1 MTNILTRCP
10 RCSRSL
16 EIPAS
21 FDNVVCPGCAMLYRI
36 RRHQDVISLSE
47 MTPVESAIEARLAE
61 IEELLEETTAE
72 IESLRSREQSAP
84 LQMGCAFFGLFTAV
98 IIVISL
104 FILLG
109 KGYFGGWIF
118 YLSVTTVILLGLAR
132 IRRKLTSS
140 RQLEEFRR
148 SRIELEGELVLLE
161 AERDRIER
169 LKLEN
174 SRTEPD

>member
-1 MTNILTRCP
+1 MTTILTRCP

-21 FDNVVCPGCAMLYRI
+21 FDNVVCPGCAMLYQI
-36 RRHQDVISLSE
+36 QRHEGVISLSE
-47 MTPVESAIEARLAE
+47 MTPVEAAIETRLAE
-61 IEELLEETTAE
+61 IEELIEETAAE

-84 LQMGCAFFGLFTAV
+84 LQLGCAFFGLFTGV
-98 IIVISL
+98 IIVIAL
-104 FILLG
+104 FMLLG
-109 KGYFGGWIF
+109 RGYVGGWIF
-118 YLSVTTVILLGLAR
+118 YLAVASVILLGLAR

-140 RQLEEFRR
+140 TQLEEFRR
-148 SRIELEGELVLLE
+148 SRIELEGELLLLE

-174 SRTEPD
+174 SQTESD

>member
-1 MTNILTRCP
+1 MTIILTRCP

-36 RRHQDVISLSE
+36 RRHEGVISLSE
-47 MTPVESAIEARLAE
+47 MTPVESTIETRLAE
-61 IEELLEETTAE
+61 IEELIEETAAE
-72 IESLRSREQSAP
+72 IESLRSREQSVP
-84 LQMGCAFFGLFTAV
+84 LQVGCAFFGLFMVV
-98 IIVISL
+98 IMIIAL
-104 FILLG
+104 FMLLG

-118 YLSVTTVILLGLAR
+118 YLAVATVILLGLAR

-140 RQLEEFRR
+140 TQLEEFRR

-174 SRTEPD
+174 SQTESD

>member
-1 MTNILTRCP
+1 
-10 RCSRSL
+10 
-16 EIPAS
+16 
-21 FDNVVCPGCAMLYRI
+21 
-36 RRHQDVISLSE
+36 VISLSE

>member
-1 MTNILTRCP
+1 M
-10 RCSRSL
+10 
-16 EIPAS
+16 
-21 FDNVVCPGCAMLYRI
+21 
-36 RRHQDVISLSE
+36 ISLSE